1 MHSVIKSM
9 FYIAFIIISLY
20 VGTTMFTKSN
30 GEKSIKLFGFM
41 VLFLGIGESFHIVP
55 RVLDIFSFDIENI
68 QQYIDTGR
76 FIASISIIL
85 VYLIL
90 IWLWKVYYE
99 VNTTKNFNI
108 ILYLLAIGG
117 VILSLVLMKTDNSL
131 LILLRNIPTLIIG
144 FIIILS
150 YKKLAVESNKQV
162 FKHLWIAVLLGLVF
176 TLGFE
181 LLSPEYSLFI
191 ILMMPKTLVYIWL
204 VLMGYI
210 GYKKELF
217 QT

>member
-76 FIASISIIL
+76 FIASISIIF

-108 ILYLLAIGG
+108 ILYL
-117 VILSLVLMKTDNSL
+117 ILK
-131 LILLRNIPTLIIG
+131 
-144 FIIILS
+144 
-150 YKKLAVESNKQV
+150 
-162 FKHLWIAVLLGLVF
+162 
-176 TLGFE
+176 
-181 LLSPEYSLFI
+181 
-191 ILMMPKTLVYIWL
+191 
-204 VLMGYI
+204 
-210 GYKKELF
+210 
-217 QT
+217 